1 MDPKATAKT
10 LFTALAEG
18 DVDAAKEAAANLA
31 DWICNGGFEVSYTIK
46 AADMRAVCCTLA
58 TGLAG
63 SE

>member
-1 MDPKATAKT
+1 MDPKATAKM

-18 DVDAAKEAAANLA
+18 DVETAKEAAANLA
-31 DWICNGGFEVSYTIK
+31 DWCCNGGFEVSYTIA

-58 TGLAG
+58 TSLKE